1 MQHKTILT
9 QGGIVHYWIA
19 RNKNVSD
26 CIVFTHGVTAD
37 HTMFEKQIPYFSDN
51 YAIIL
56 WDVPTVSYTHLKR
69 YLSFSVPTAR
79 WSGY

>member
-26 CIVFTHGVTAD
+26 CIVLR
-37 HTMFEKQIPYFSDN
+37 ME
-51 YAIIL
+51 
-56 WDVPTVSYTHLKR
+56 
-69 YLSFSVPTAR
+69 
-79 WSGY
+79 

>member
-51 YAIIL
+51 YAII
-56 WDVPTVSYTHLKR
+56 
-69 YLSFSVPTAR
+69 SVGHAVLPIPAGP
-79 WSGY
+79 SI